1 VLELVDIRLTLGS
14 FTLQGNF
21 RLEQPVTGVFGPSG
35 AGKSTLLKVI
45 AGLATPQTGRIT
57 LDGEVLFEA
66 QRGIHLPPHRR
77 RVGLVFQDSRLF
89 PHLSIKSNL
98 LYGLKLLSP
107 VHRHFT
113 LQQILDLLEIGHLLH
128 RRPRHLSGG
137 EKQRV
142 ALGRTL
148 LASPRLLLLDEPLA
162 SLDENLKQQILPFLR
177 RVRDELRIPMLYVSH
192 AINEILS
199 LTAQLVVLEQ
209 GRILG
214 QGALLEVI
222 HQENILGLAR
232 SLGLENVLQVEVLG
246 HDSEMGHTAVQYDH
260 HELHLPLCNL
270 PVGTRTFAALRAV
283 DVALAK
289 RLLTDITIQN
299 QLPGTIARLQRIADR
314 VLVEVDIG
322 VLIQAEV
329 TLKAVHDL
337 RLAVGDPV
345 YCLSKVR
352 AWSYLGTES

>member
-1 VLELVDIRLTLGS
+1 VLELVDIRLARGH
-14 FTLQGNF
+14 FTLQGSL
-21 RLEQPVTGVFGPSG
+21 RLEQPVNGVFGPSG
-35 AGKSTLLKVI
+35 SGKSTLLKVI
-45 AGLATPQTGRIT
+45 AGLAMPQTGRIS
-57 LDGEVLFEA
+57 LQGEVLLDA
-66 QRGIHLPPHRR
+66 QQGIHLPPHRR
-77 RVGLVFQDSRLF
+77 RIGLVFQDSQLF
-89 PHLSIKSNL
+89 PHLSVKSNL
-98 LYGLKLLSP
+98 LYGLKLLLP
-107 VHRHFT
+107 AQRHFQ
-113 LQQILDLLEIGHLLH
+113 LEHILELLEIGQLLK

-162 SLDENLKQQILPFLR
+162 SLDEGLKQQILPFLR

-199 LTAQLVVLEQ
+199 LTPHLVVIDK
-209 GRILG
+209 GFILG
-214 QGALLEVI
+214 QGPFLQVI
-222 HQENILGLAR
+222 RQQNILDLAR
-232 SLGLENVLQVEVLG
+232 SLGLENVLQVEVRR
-246 HDSEMGHTAVQYDH
+246 HDPDMGYTAVQYDH
-260 HELHLPLCNL
+260 HELYLPLCKL

-289 RLLTDITIQN
+289 QAIKDITIQN
-299 QLPGTIARLQRIADR
+299 QIPGRITQLLRIADR

-329 TLKAVHDL
+329 TFKAVHDL
-337 RLAVGDPV
+337 QLAVDEPV

-352 AWSYLGTES
+352 AWSYLGA